1 MLLVSTIVILLICV
15 RGSNEPRRD
24 WMHCRPVGGCPHDRS
39 LRHRRIGRD
48 RGADRMEAHPP
59 RAADPASRCAVRRR
73 NCRARRP
80 RRPVHRKEPLMR
92 KPLLALPLLASLA
105 ARTEPGTTP
114 DAPDNPALL
123 PGLSTGL
130 LSP

>member
-73 NCRARRP
+73 NCRTRRP
-80 RRPVHRKEPLMR
+80 RRAVHRKEPLMR
-92 KPLLALPLLASLA
+92 KPLLALPLLATLA
-105 ARTEPGTTP
+105 ACA
-114 DAPDNPALL
+114 APVQTDVAPAP
-123 PGLSTGL
+123 PGLL
-130 LSP
+130 LNSAAHL